1 MWAVMSASSRQDLN
15 RSSQTIPL
23 TKHRDPHSFFLME
36 NPWAKVK
43 GKTIVVGDRGGN
55 SLQLG
60 SDWLHSLHLHLGQI
74 TQYGLPTTVCMTN
87 DRDRANL
94 QPTQPH
100 TFTCNRK
107 KKCPFFCNHYLW
119 HILKSSYYITCGQFW
134 NQTSIFRFSVAPLP
148 SFIFKWCH
156 CKIKEATFKQHS
168 EEIITKITH
177 KCIKSQ

>member
-1 MWAVMSASSRQDLN
+1 MLLN
-15 RSSQTIPL
+15 FWQAQCIITRKKQHRGENNTTTPDRLSQNTEQGLALKEKKITQQYVGCYERL
-23 TKHRDPHSFFLME
+23 FKTRFKQVLSNHSTHETQRPTFIFLME

-107 KKCPFFCNHYLW
+107 KKVP
-119 HILKSSYYITCGQFW
+119 
-134 NQTSIFRFSVAPLP
+134 IFL
-148 SFIFKWCH
+148 
-156 CKIKEATFKQHS
+156 
-168 EEIITKITH
+168 
-177 KCIKSQ
+177 

>member
-1 MWAVMSASSRQDLN
+1 
-15 RSSQTIPL
+15 
-23 TKHRDPHSFFLME
+23 ME

-43 GKTIVVGDRGGN
+43 GKTIVVGDRGETASSSAQTGCTV
-55 SLQLG
+55 STYI
-60 SDWLHSLHLHLGQI
+60 WAKLHSMACRPLSVWLMTVTGQTSNQHSLI
-74 TQYGLPTTVCMTN
+74 PSLAIG
-87 DRDRANL
+87 
-94 QPTQPH
+94 
-100 TFTCNRK
+100 K

-134 NQTSIFRFSVAPLP
+134 NQTSIFMFSVAPLP